1 MGGNSSTSSN
11 SGSGSSNNNNNNNQ
25 STVNQGKK
33 YVSDTLG
40 LGLGGKANNLTGK
53 DQDFYGRE
61 ASKAADDFLI
71 SQNKAKA
78 GNYFRQ
84 VGGEFVRISQEE
96 GERLYKAGDPS
107 ISRSVRGT
115 SESMEMK
122 YGSSGTA
129 MGSGD
134 PTGILTGTKI
144 SEPMFKRQQNIQMAV
159 LGAGAIVGVPLAATA
174 FNEVRKKTY
183 GNYVDTFMRNMASS
197 TSMAASNRTTSSQN
211 KTVADQTASEQQAVM
226 QEGETAEAYAKRM
239 AALTRRNEALKGN
252 RTFFSGVKQTI
263 SGEL

>member
-1 MGGNSSTSSN
+1 MRGRTSTSS
-11 SGSGSSNNNNNNNQ
+11 SSSSGSSNNNNQ
-25 STVNQGKK
+25 STVNQGKQ

-107 ISRSVRGT
+107 ISRSV
-115 SESMEMK
+115 SC
-122 YGSSGTA
+122 
-129 MGSGD
+129 D
-134 PTGILTGTKI
+134 
-144 SEPMFKRQQNIQMAV
+144 
-159 LGAGAIVGVPLAATA
+159 
-174 FNEVRKKTY
+174 
-183 GNYVDTFMRNMASS
+183 
-197 TSMAASNRTTSSQN
+197 
-211 KTVADQTASEQQAVM
+211 
-226 QEGETAEAYAKRM
+226 
-239 AALTRRNEALKGN
+239 
-252 RTFFSGVKQTI
+252 
-263 SGEL
+263 

>member
-1 MGGNSSTSSN
+1 
-11 SGSGSSNNNNNNNQ
+11 
-25 STVNQGKK
+25 
-33 YVSDTLG
+33 
-40 LGLGGKANNLTGK
+40 
-53 DQDFYGRE
+53 
-61 ASKAADDFLI
+61 
-71 SQNKAKA
+71 
-78 GNYFRQ
+78 
-84 VGGEFVRISQEE
+84 
-96 GERLYKAGDPS
+96 
-107 ISRSVRGT
+107 
-115 SESMEMK
+115 
-122 YGSSGTA
+122 
-129 MGSGD
+129 
-134 PTGILTGTKI
+134 
-144 SEPMFKRQQNIQMAV
+144 MFKRQQNIQMAV